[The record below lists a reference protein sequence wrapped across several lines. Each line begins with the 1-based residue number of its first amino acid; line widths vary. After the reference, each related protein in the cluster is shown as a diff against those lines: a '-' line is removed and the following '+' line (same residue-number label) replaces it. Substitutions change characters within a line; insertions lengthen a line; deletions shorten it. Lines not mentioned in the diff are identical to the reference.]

1 MTHHWQSGFVS
12 PQGYRQHYTR
22 TGGAH
27 PAMVLAHGFS
37 DDGLC
42 WSSLAGAL
50 EADWDV
56 VMVDARGHGRS
67 ELPDD
72 GSETGPIAQADDL
85 AAAITALGLERPC
98 VVGHSMG
105 AITALLL
112 AARYPDLPRAV
123 ALEDPPPWWNAPLST
138 LAYDESW
145 KVNVRAWLTGT
156 KAAPRDQVLA
166 RVRAESP
173 NWPEVDLG
181 PWVDS
186 KMRFNLA
193 FLDRPRPVDVDWATA
208 LGQVRAPILLINSDP
223 EKGGLVGPE
232 DAFRLQRLIP
242 HLAVTRIANAGHS
255 IHRDQP
261 AAFLAAITG
270 FFDASGG

>member
-1 MTHHWQSGFVS
+1 MTNWASGFVS
-12 PQGYRQHYTR
+12 PRGFLQYYTR
-22 TGGAH
+22 TGGQH
-27 PAMVLAHGFS
+27 PPLVLAHGFS

-67 ELPDD
+67 ELPED
-72 GSETGPIAQADDL
+72 GSDTGPIAQADDL

-105 AITALLL
+105 AITALVL
-112 AARYPDLPRAV
+112 AARYPELPRAV
-123 ALEDPPPWWNAPLST
+123 ALEDPPPWWNAPLSS

-156 KAAPRDQVLA
+156 KTAPRDQVLA

-181 PWVDS
+181 PWADS

-193 FLDRPRPVDVDWATA
+193 FLDRPRPVDVDWVVA
-208 LGQVRAPILLINSDP
+208 LGQVRVPMLLITADP
-223 EKGGLVGPE
+223 EKGGIVGSD
-232 DAFRLQRLIP
+232 DAARLQRLVP
-242 HLAVTRIANAGHS
+242 HLVVKRIADAGHS
-255 IHRDQP
+255 IHRDQSM
-261 AAFLAAITG
+261 AFQALIRT
-270 FFDASGG
+270 FFGASGR

>member
-1 MTHHWQSGFVS
+1 MNWQSGFVS
-12 PQGYRQHYTR
+12 PRGFRQHYTR

-27 PAMVLAHGFS
+27 PALVLAHGFS

-42 WSSLAGAL
+42 WSSLASAL

-67 ELPDD
+67 ELPED
-72 GSETGPIAQADDL
+72 GSDTGPIAQADDL
-85 AAAITALGLERPC
+85 AAAINALGLERPC

-105 AITALLL
+105 AITALIL
-112 AARYPDLPRAV
+112 AARYPELPRAV
-123 ALEDPPPWWNAPLST
+123 ALEDPPPWWNAPLSS

-145 KVNVRAWLTGT
+145 KANVRAWLTGT
-156 KAAPRDQVLA
+156 KTAPRDQVLA

-181 PWVDS
+181 PWADS

-193 FLDRPRPVDVDWATA
+193 FLDRPRPVDVDWAAT
-208 LGQVRAPILLINSDP
+208 LGQVRVPLLLITADP
-223 EKGGLVGPE
+223 VKGGIVGPD
-232 DAFRLQRLIP
+232 DAARLQRLVPQLVVKRIP
-242 HLAVTRIANAGHS
+242 DAGHS
-255 IHRDQP
+255 IHRDQS

-270 FFDASGG
+270 FFGASGR